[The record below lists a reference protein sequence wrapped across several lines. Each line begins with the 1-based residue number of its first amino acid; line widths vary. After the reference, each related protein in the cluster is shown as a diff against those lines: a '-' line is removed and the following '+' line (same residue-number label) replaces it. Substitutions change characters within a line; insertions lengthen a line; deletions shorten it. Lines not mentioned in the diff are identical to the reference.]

1 MGQVKTVGKTARW
14 TMGRAAFMQGY
25 REARKGLPMDYD
37 VYTEGGRTNDR
48 WQYERGR
55 QFALLY
61 AGTVKQGNRVL
72 PEAQRAFI
80 QAVYSH
86 LIR

>member
-1 MGQVKTVGKTARW
+1 
-14 TMGRAAFMQGY
+14 
-25 REARKGLPMDYD
+25 MDYD
-37 VYTEGGRTNDR
+37 VYTEDGRTNDR

-72 PEAQRAFI
+72 PEAQRVFS
-80 QAVYSH
+80 QAIH
-86 LIR
+86 ARLIR

>member
-1 MGQVKTVGKTARW
+1 MGQVKTVGKSARW

-37 VYTEGGRTNDR
+37 VYTEDGRTNDR

-72 PEAQRAFI
+72 PEAQRAMHYAI
-80 QAVYSH
+80 VER